1 MHRAVWPAMGGYFF
15 DTLVKGAVSAEDQAR
30 LAKHFDVWVRAQGPL
45 PTIRVGNQP
54 YGVLPVTSLNDWR
67 FSPKDAEG
75 AVTLVTL
82 RLPSDVSCIEQA
94 VELVTRHCLAGHI
107 TTRTIRF
114 RLQVVLSEA
123 LANAILRGNRESL
136 DKWVDVRA
144 ELHED
149 VIRVH
154 VTDEGPGFDPESVPE
169 PIRPEQLDEAGGR
182 GLFLIRKLVDAV
194 QFNEQGNSICM
205 ILRRP

>member
-1 MHRAVWPAMGGYFF
+1 MTSPLRLCVRRSPA
-15 DTLVKGAVSAEDQAR
+15 
-30 LAKHFDVWVRAQGPL
+30 P
-45 PTIRVGNQP
+45 
-54 YGVLPVTSLNDWR
+54 
-67 FSPKDAEG
+67 DAEG
-75 AVTLVTL
+75 VATLVTL
-82 RLPSDVSCIEQA
+82 RVPSDVSCIEEA
-94 VELVTRHCLAGHI
+94 VELVTRHCLAGHAA
-107 TTRTIRF
+107 TRAIRF

-123 LANAILRGNRESL
+123 LANAILRGNREAL

-144 ELHED
+144 ELRED

-154 VTDEGPGFDPESVPE
+154 VTDQGPGFDPSSVPE

-205 ILRRP
+205 ILRRH

>member
-1 MHRAVWPAMGGYFF
+1 MTSPLRLCVRRSPA
-15 DTLVKGAVSAEDQAR
+15 
-30 LAKHFDVWVRAQGPL
+30 P
-45 PTIRVGNQP
+45 
-54 YGVLPVTSLNDWR
+54 
-67 FSPKDAEG
+67 DAEG
-75 AVTLVTL
+75 AATLVTL
-82 RLPSDVSCIEQA
+82 RLPSDVSCIEEA
-94 VELVTRHCLAGHI
+94 VELVTRHCLAGHA
-107 TTRTIRF
+107 TSRAIRF

-123 LANAILRGNRESL
+123 LANAILRGNREAL

-144 ELHED
+144 ELRED

-154 VTDEGPGFDPESVPE
+154 VTDEGPGFDPASVPE